1 MCYVEGTQ
9 WVSKA
14 VYLAADFWKVKGKV
28 IMTQG
33 GRGTMMFI
41 IVRKKNNKD
50 PGKIFCG
57 VVRHGQEDTEI
68 VSHVTS
74 RVRPKDAENGL
85 RRSQK
90 GARYA
95 TVETFFSF
103 KFCLN

>member
-1 MCYVEGTQ
+1 MREKGNND
-9 WVSKA
+9 
-14 VYLAADFWKVKGKV
+14 VYNSQED
-28 IMTQG
+28 
-33 GRGTMMFI
+33 
-41 IVRKKNNKD
+41 KNNKD

-74 RVRPKDAENGL
+74 RVRLKDGENGL

-90 GARYA
+90 GMRHAN
-95 TVETFFSF
+95 VETFSF

>member
-1 MCYVEGTQ
+1 M
-9 WVSKA
+9 
-14 VYLAADFWKVKGKV
+14 AADFWKVKGKV

-33 GRGTMMFI
+33 GRGTIMFI
-41 IVRKKNNKD
+41 IVRKKNNED

-90 GARYA
+90 GASMQQLRL
-95 TVETFFSF
+95 FFI
-103 KFCLN
+103 